1 MDLEKFAPWNW
12 FKKEEEKSGEI
23 VPVKRDE
30 SRSELPVYRHDLHR
44 EFDRL
49 FDSIRQGF
57 GLGWTS
63 TPFLKTEWLKPSL
76 DIASDENAY
85 SVKVELPGIDA
96 GNIKIEY
103 SGGTLRIK
111 GEKAQE
117 KEEKGKDF
125 YRMERSYGSFQR
137 ILDLP
142 EDVDENKITSR
153 YKDGVLSISIPKKML
168 PKAETKQIEIKT
180 ES

>member
-1 MDLEKFAPWNW
+1 MDFEKLAPWNW
-12 FKKEEEKSGEI
+12 FKKEEESRGEI
-23 VPVKRDE
+23 IPVKRD
-30 SRSELPVYRHDLHR
+30 SELSVSRHEVQN
-44 EFDRL
+44 EFERL
-49 FDSIRQGF
+49 FDSLRQGF
-57 GLGWTS
+57 HLGWPSTS
-63 TPFLKTEWLKPSL
+63 LVKKEWLKPSL
-76 DIASDENAY
+76 DIASDEKEY

-96 GNIKIEY
+96 DNITIEY

-125 YRMERSYGSFQR
+125 YKMERSYGSFQR

-142 EDVDENKITSR
+142 EDVDEDKITSR
-153 YKDGVLSISIPKKML
+153 YKDGILSISIPKKML
-168 PKAETKQIEIKT
+168 PKAQRKQIEIKT

>member
-1 MDLEKFAPWNW
+1 
-12 FKKEEEKSGEI
+12 
-23 VPVKRDE
+23 
-30 SRSELPVYRHDLHR
+30 
-44 EFDRL
+44 
-49 FDSIRQGF
+49 
-57 GLGWTS
+57 LGWPSTS
-63 TPFLKTEWLKPSL
+63 LVKKEWLKPSL
-76 DIASDENAY
+76 DIASDEKEY

-96 GNIKIEY
+96 DNITIEY

-125 YRMERSYGSFQR
+125 YKMERSYGSFQR

-142 EDVDENKITSR
+142 EDVDEDKITSR
-153 YKDGVLSISIPKKML
+153 YKDGILSISIPKKML
-168 PKAETKQIEIKT
+168 PKAQRKQIEIKT